1 MAAAGISSVVSDAA
15 GREGLGM
22 TAITPPTIAE
32 AAFVSTL
39 LAALGTD
46 LHTGA
51 MQALRAMAEK
61 SD

>member
-1 MAAAGISSVVSDAA
+1 
-15 GREGLGM
+15 M

-46 LHTGA
+46 LHAGA